1 MSMIF
6 VYIQTALKQL
16 LKNKGRSVLTMLGII
31 IGIGSVIFILTI
43 GQAAKGFLLGQI
55 TKFGTNV
62 IEVAPASSFG
72 PFGGSDQAVLTDD
85 DVKAVENSSL
95 LPEIT
100 GISAGDS
107 SVSREIVYQNESVQ
121 VSIFADRPEVFT
133 VNNYKNVAGRFFNT
147 SDMQNNARVVVIGEG
162 LAEDLFDS
170 VQNAVGKEVKIG
182 DALFTVIGI
191 SEDSTLGPSSFG
203 TEVVYAPLTTIRQ
216 LFVEQ
221 DKQKE
226 VTFILVQFEQGTN
239 VDSFKNR
246 LNYVITQNHQFFKEN
261 PDQLTVVSREQALGI
276 FTTILVGIQAFISA
290 VAAISLMVGG
300 IGIMN
305 IMLVTVKERTKEIGL
320 RKAIGAK
327 NASILI
333 QFLVE
338 SVVLTTI
345 GGIIGVAMGLSL
357 SGLAVFAANLAQPEW
372 GVQFVVVPSAIILAC
387 GVAAIVGLIFGI
399 YPAYKASKL
408 HPIEALRY
416 E

>member
-1 MSMIF
+1 MTMIF

-62 IEVAPASSFG
+62 IEVAPSGSFG
-72 PFGGSDQAVLTDD
+72 PFGGSDDAVLTDD
-85 DVKAVENSSL
+85 DVKAVETSSL

-107 SVSREIVYQNESVQ
+107 SVSRELTYQNESAQ
-121 VSIFADRPEVFT
+121 VSIFADRPEVFS

-147 SDMQNNARVVVIGEG
+147 SDMQNNARVVVVGEG
-162 LAEDLFDS
+162 LAEELFDS

-182 DALFTVIGI
+182 DALFTVIGV
-191 SEDSTLGPSSFG
+191 SEDAALGPGSFG

-226 VTFILVQFEQGTN
+226 VTFMLVQFEQGTN
-239 VDSFKNR
+239 VESFKNR
-246 LNYVITQNHQFFKEN
+246 LNYVITENHAYFKEN

-345 GGIIGVAMGLSL
+345 GGLIGVALGLSL
-357 SGLAVFAANLAQPEW
+357 SGLAVLAANILQPDW
-372 GVQFVVVPSAIILAC
+372 GVQFVVVPSAILLAC
-387 GVAAIVGLIFGI
+387 GTAAIVGLIFGI